1 MATLILSYTL
11 ILLLQVIA
19 GHHLRYGQLG
29 SVTPIVQI
37 EVKGVHADNNIKLTQ
52 HCRGCEFYND
62 YISHM
67 SKSRIEVKL
76 YLV

>member
-1 MATLILSYTL
+1 MATLVLSYTL

-19 GHHLRYGQLG
+19 GRHLRYGQLG
-29 SVTPIVQI
+29 SVNPIVQI

-62 YISHM
+62 KHLYIHIIYHIT
-67 SKSRIEVKL
+67 RAGI
-76 YLV
+76 